1 MRTWMIG
8 SLVVAAMAAGAAGI
22 GGLEARQQPKPAA
35 GAPAAQ
41 ADADS
46 LFDDQLRKFGY
57 SAGAAY
63 QCVPDARQGE
73 TERRILDTYNGIARL
88 FGTDQA
94 FFFAASFGHG
104 TARPVDKAK
113 CAEFLRKFD
122 EAVARSRTGK

>member
-8 SLVVAAMAAGAAGI
+8 SLVVAALAAGAAGI
-22 GGLEARQQPKPAA
+22 GGLEARQQPKTTAA
-35 GAPAAQ
+35 APTAQ

-63 QCVPDARQGE
+63 QCVPDARQAD
-73 TERRILDTYNGIARL
+73 TERKILDTYNGIARL

-94 FFFAASFGHG
+94 FFFAASFGYG

-113 CAEFLRKFD
+113 CPELLKKFED
-122 EAVARSRTGK
+122 ALSRSRTGK